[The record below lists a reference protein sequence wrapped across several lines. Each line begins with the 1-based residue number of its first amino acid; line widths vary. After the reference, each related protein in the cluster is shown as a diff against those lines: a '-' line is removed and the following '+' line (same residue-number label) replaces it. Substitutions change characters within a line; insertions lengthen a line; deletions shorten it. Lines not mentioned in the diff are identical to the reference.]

1 MNQKQLGILVALV
14 VVLGGAGIVAFKNQK
29 SDWSPD
35 SSSSDDKVIA
45 DFPLNDVSEIAI
57 RDKDGEVNLTKG
69 EGGWTVKERGGY
81 AANFDN
87 IHELLRTV
95 WEMEP
100 VQTPK
105 VGESHLG
112 RLKLLDPAQSDDAEK
127 AATRVEFRAGGASH
141 TLRIGK
147 EHMRKQ
153 QAQGPMG
160 GGSFP
165 DGRYVMVGD
174 DLASI
179 SLVEATFSSVTSAA
193 ADWLNKDFIK
203 VEKIKSIT
211 YTPAQAT
218 NAWSVTRDS
227 DAGDYTLV
235 DKKEGE
241 ELDSSKTSSLKYLMS
256 SPSFVDVANDK
267 KDEETGLDKPTKAS
281 IETFDGFSYDLSI
294 GKQDDKEQFFLK
306 FDVSAK
312 IEKERKPAE
321 GEKPEDKEKL
331 DKEHAEKVEKAGEK
345 LANEKKLAGTVF
357 VVSKYTVDALMKS
370 RGDLMKGPEK
380 EGAAAAHGAGLPPG
394 LNLPPGM
401 NLPPGVNLP
410 SVPSVPSVPPTPP
423 VPPAPKAPAPKAEAP
438 QATDSSAVKTP
449 PLPSDLQKVA
459 EEAVQKTLDE
469 AKTEV
474 EKAAEEAPKTDAAP
488 KQ

>member
-14 VVLGGAGIVAFKNQK
+14 VVIGGIGIVAFKSQK

-35 SSSSDDKVIA
+35 TASSDDRVIA
-45 DFPLNDVSEIAI
+45 DFPLNDVSEISIKDA
-57 RDKDGEVNLTKG
+57 DGEVNLAKG

-95 WEMEP
+95 WELEP
-100 VQTPK
+100 VQQPK

-127 AATRVEFRAGGASH
+127 TATRVEFRAGGTSH
-141 TLRIGK
+141 TLRVGK

-179 SLVEATFSSVTSAA
+179 SLVEPTFSSVTSSA
-193 ADWLNKDFIK
+193 ADWLNKAFIK
-203 VEKIKSIT
+203 VEKIKSIK
-211 YTPAQAT
+211 YTPAEAT
-218 NAWSVTRDS
+218 NSWSVTRES
-227 DAGDYTLV
+227 DAGDYTLA

-256 SPSFVDVANDK
+256 SPSFVDVANGKPDA
-267 KDEETGLDKPTKAS
+267 ETGLDKPTKAT
-281 IETFDGFSYDLSI
+281 IETFEGFTYDLSI
-294 GKQDDKEQFFLK
+294 GKQDDKEQYFLK

-331 DKEHAEKVEKAGEK
+331 DKEHKEKVEKAEEK

-357 VVSKYTVDALMKS
+357 VVSKFTVDALMKP
-370 RGDLMKGPEK
+370 RKDLMKGPEQ
-380 EGAAAAHGAGLPPG
+380 EGAAAGGAPG
-394 LNLPPGM
+394 
-401 NLPPGVNLP
+401 LPPGVNLP
-410 SVPSVPSVPPTPP
+410 PGMSLPPGVNLPAAPAAPAVPPAPP
-423 VPPAPKAPAPKAEAP
+423 VPPAPKSSE
-438 QATDSSAVKTP
+438 SSAVKTP
-449 PLPSDLQKVA
+449 PLPTTDLEKTA
-459 EEAVQKTLDE
+459 AEAVQKTLDAAATE
-469 AKTEV
+469 AK
-474 EKAAEEAPKTDAAP
+474 KAAEAAPKTEAAP
-488 KQ
+488 KK